1 MYFTVP
7 LRNGF
12 AQVAGLAARLEA
24 ERPAAPA
31 APLPAPPRISRS
43 EGLVTLACAGAE
55 VPESTERLDLKLFS
69 KSTFEYCKPISSVVS
84 WAIAGAT

>member
-1 MYFTVP
+1 MFNVP
-7 LRNGF
+7 SRYGF

-24 ERPAAPA
+24 EGPAAPA

-55 VPESTERLDLKLFS
+55 VPESTERLDLKTSFKINIRVL
-69 KSTFEYCKPISSVVS
+69 
-84 WAIAGAT
+84 